1 MHNDLR
7 SFSFENFPWPKPL
20 NTHET
25 PVWCGDAFMLGTEQ
39 RRILEFGEAESH
51 WSSELTLLHEQE
63 AGANHPIDQASR
75 HLAVASLKQFVD
87 AKAPVILDVGSSSGY
102 ILREIQQ
109 AVPDA
114 ALIGSDYL
122 LTPLLTLAEKMPELP
137 ILQFDVRHCPL
148 TGDCIDAITALNV
161 LEHIDQDEEALSQ
174 IYRILR
180 PGGVA
185 HIEVPAGPELF
196 DIYDELLLHHRRY
209 RLHDLVAMVRRVG
222 FEVLKKTHLGF
233 FVFPGFWFAKKR
245 NRRLLSVP
253 DAKKK
258 QRVAAQIRSSN
269 RGRVL
274 AGCLTIERFFGRKFS
289 YPWGI
294 RCVVVGR
301 KRTA

>member
-7 SFSFENFPWPKPL
+7 SFPFENFPWPKPL
-20 NTHET
+20 NANET
-25 PVWCGDAFMLGTEQ
+25 PVWCGDAFVIGAEQ
-39 RRILEFGEAESH
+39 RRILEFGEADSH
-51 WSSELTLLHEQE
+51 WTPELTVLHEEQ

-102 ILREIQQ
+102 ILREIRQ

-122 LTPLLTLAEKMPELP
+122 LQPLLKLAEKMPDLP
-137 ILQFDVRHCPL
+137 ILQFDLRRCPL
-148 TGDCIDAITALNV
+148 PDACADAVTALNV
-161 LEHIDQDEEALSQ
+161 LEHIDRDEEALAQ

-185 HIEVPAGPELF
+185 HIEVPAGPGLF

-209 RLHDLVAMVRRVG
+209 RLRDLAAMAHRVG
-222 FEVLKKTHLGF
+222 FELLKKTHLGF
-233 FVFPGFWFAKKR
+233 VVFPAFWLAKKR
-245 NRRLLSVP
+245 NRLLLSLP
-253 DAKKK
+253 DTKK
-258 QRVAAQIRSSN
+258 REIVAAQIRASQQSKA
-269 RGRVL
+269 L
-274 AGCLTIERFFGRKFS
+274 ASCLALERFLGRAIF
-289 YPWGI
+289 YPYGI

-301 KRTA
+301 KNTT